1 MGMRMGVGMEVETE
15 VEVWGEEGGG
25 LEGKETLRTH
35 SSAIA
40 SSKPNPTKPMGL
52 HFQSWDI

>member
-1 MGMRMGVGMEVETE
+1 MEVETE